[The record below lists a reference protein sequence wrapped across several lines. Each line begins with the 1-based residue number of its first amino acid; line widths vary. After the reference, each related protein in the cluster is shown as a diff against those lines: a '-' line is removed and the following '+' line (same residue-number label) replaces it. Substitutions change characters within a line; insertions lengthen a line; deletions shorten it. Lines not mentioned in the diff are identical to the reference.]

1 MVARFW
7 GGRDLGP
14 SSRSLNSRI
23 ERELIRMV
31 YGGWTQYADGLPFAA
46 VLAAALSGLVPML
59 GHAPLRYIT
68 IWLSLQIVWSVC
80 ALSLWRFHRHHE
92 RRAGNRVWHLRLC
105 LLWATRGT
113 IWGFLIGMFWSSATP
128 AGQALLCT
136 MVLGIMVSS
145 FYALAPCRFVFG
157 SNLCATVLSV
167 LASLAAVGDGAFAR
181 MIAIIFPAFSLI
193 IFSYGLQLSAKYRRA
208 VALGFEN
215 EHMTRV
221 LAHAK
226 RTAEQ
231 ANLAKSRFL
240 ANMSHEL
247 RTPLNAIIGF
257 SEVIRD
263 RMFGPQA
270 DKYSEYAAD
279 VVTSARHLLNLIQ
292 GVLDLAKI
300 EAGKMAFERTQFVIG
315 PLLADCAR
323 AMRAGALD
331 KGLDLLLDDTS
342 AGCLVYADETAVRQI
357 VLNLLANAIKFTSK
371 GWVCLAVST
380 ADSELLIEVSDTGC
394 GIPKHVLPRMFLPFE
409 RADNSF
415 SASQGGTGLGLA
427 LVQHLA
433 QAHGGSCHVES
444 TPGQGTTFR
453 ISMPIVSNESMM
465 AAA

>member
-1 MVARFW
+1 
-7 GGRDLGP
+7 
-14 SSRSLNSRI
+14 
-23 ERELIRMV
+23 
-31 YGGWTQYADGLPFAA
+31 
-46 VLAAALSGLVPML
+46 
-59 GHAPLRYIT
+59 
-68 IWLSLQIVWSVC
+68 
-80 ALSLWRFHRHHE
+80 
-92 RRAGNRVWHLRLC
+92 
-105 LLWATRGT
+105 
-113 IWGFLIGMFWSSATP
+113 MFWSSTTP

-145 FYALAPCRFVFG
+145 FYALAPCRVVFG
-157 SNLCATVLSV
+157 ANLCATVLSV
-167 LASLAAVGDGAFAR
+167 LASLWAVGDGAFAR

-342 AGCLVYADETAVRQI
+342 AGCLVYADETAIRQI
-357 VLNLLANAIKFTSK
+357 
-371 GWVCLAVST
+371 
-380 ADSELLIEVSDTGC
+380 GC